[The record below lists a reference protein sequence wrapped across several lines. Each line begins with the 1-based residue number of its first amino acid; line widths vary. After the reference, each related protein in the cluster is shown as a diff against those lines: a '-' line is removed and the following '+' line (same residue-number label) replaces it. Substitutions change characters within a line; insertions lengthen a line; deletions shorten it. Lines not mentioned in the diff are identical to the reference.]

1 MRSRARH
8 DPDEVVRVR
17 TPVASGTIADV
28 GRRARNTRSGSVL
41 GHVLV
46 LVVVLGTTA
55 GCTVSRQDP
64 GQATAAVADA
74 LAQAGSAVETTR
86 LTVRLLDDDRVT
98 TPVAD
103 AAVLDQV
110 RVLEEST
117 TALTT
122 LVPPDDVS
130 SAQRDAGLVAV
141 ADATREVVA
150 ARAWVA
156 REAGGD
162 LSAAGAV
169 PLTASE
175 LEADLARAADDVDT
189 ALALAGG
196 A

>member
-1 MRSRARH
+1 
-8 DPDEVVRVR
+8 PVRVR
-17 TPVASGTIADV
+17 ASRSSGTIADV
-28 GRRARNTRSGSVL
+28 GRRARITRSGAAL
-41 GHVLV
+41 GL
-46 LVVVLGTTA
+46 LLGLVLGTTA
-55 GCTVSRQDP
+55 GCTASRQEP

-74 LAQAGSAVETTR
+74 VAQAGSAVETTR
-86 LTVRLLDDDRVT
+86 LTVRLLDADRVT

-130 SAQRDAGLVAV
+130 SAQRDAGLAAV
-141 ADATREVVA
+141 ADATAEVVT

-175 LEADLARAADDVDT
+175 LEADLARAADDLDT
-189 ALALAGG
+189 VLALAGG

>member
-1 MRSRARH
+1 MRTS
-8 DPDEVVRVR
+8 VG
-17 TPVASGTIADV
+17 SGTIADV
-28 GRRARNTRSGSVL
+28 GRRERITRSVVVL
-41 GHVLV
+41 GLA
-46 LVVVLGTTA
+46 LVLGTTA
-55 GCTVSRQDP
+55 GCAVSRQEP

-86 LTVRLLDDDRVT
+86 LTVRLLDADRVT

-110 RVLEEST
+110 RVLEESSA
-117 TALTT
+117 ALTT

-162 LSAAGAV
+162 LSEAGAV

>member
-1 MRSRARH
+1 MRAPRRG
-8 DPDEVVRVR
+8 
-17 TPVASGTIADV
+17 GTIADV
-28 GRRARNTRSGSVL
+28 GRRARITRSGAAL
-41 GHVLV
+41 GL
-46 LVVVLGTTA
+46 LLGLVLGTTA
-55 GCTVSRQDP
+55 GCTVSRQEP

-74 LAQAGSAVETTR
+74 VAQAGSAVETTR
-86 LTVRLLDDDRVT
+86 LTVRLLDADRVT

-110 RVLEEST
+110 RVREEAT

-122 LVPPDDVS
+122 CWPPDVS
-130 SAQRDAGLVAV
+130 SPGQRDGGRADV
-141 ADATREVVA
+141 ADATAKVVT

-175 LEADLARAADDVDT
+175 LEADLARAADDLDT
-189 ALALAGG
+189 VLVLAGG

>member
-1 MRSRARH
+1 M
-8 DPDEVVRVR
+8 R
-17 TPVASGTIADV
+17 TPARSGTIADV
-28 GRRARNTRSGSVL
+28 GRRARITRSGAVL

-46 LVVVLGTTA
+46 LAVALATTA
-55 GCTVSRQDP
+55 GCTVSRQEP

-86 LTVRLLDDDRVT
+86 LTVRLLDADRVT

-117 TALTT
+117 SALTT

-162 LSAAGAV
+162 LSEAGAV

-175 LEADLARAADDVDT
+175 LQADLARAADDLDT

>member
-1 MRSRARH
+1 
-8 DPDEVVRVR
+8 
-17 TPVASGTIADV
+17 
-28 GRRARNTRSGSVL
+28 
-41 GHVLV
+41 VLV
-46 LVVVLGTTA
+46 AVAVA
-55 GCTVSRQDP
+55 ASGCTVASRQEP

-86 LTVRLLDDDRVT
+86 LTVRLLEDDRLT

-110 RVLEEST
+110 RVLEEAT

-130 SAQRDAGLVAV
+130 SAQRDAGLEAV
-141 ADATREVVA
+141 ATATRDVVA

-162 LSAAGAV
+162 LSDAGEV
-169 PLTASE
+169 PSSGPD
-175 LEADLARAADDVDT
+175 ADARLAEAADGLETV
-189 ALALAGG
+189 LALAGG

>member
-1 MRSRARH
+1 M
-8 DPDEVVRVR
+8 
-17 TPVASGTIADV
+17 
-28 GRRARNTRSGSVL
+28 GRRARTARAEALLSL
-41 GHVLV
+41 ALA
-46 LVVVLGTTA
+46 LALGTTT

-64 GQATAAVADA
+64 GQVTAAVADA

-86 LTVRLLDDDRVT
+86 LAVRLLDADRVT

-162 LSAAGAV
+162 LSEEGAV

>member
-1 MRSRARH
+1 MRAS
-8 DPDEVVRVR
+8 VR
-17 TPVASGTIADV
+17 SGTIADV
-28 GRRARNTRSGSVL
+28 GRRARNTRSGAVL

-46 LVVVLGTTA
+46 LALALGTTA

-117 TALTT
+117 AALTT

-150 ARAWVA
+150 ARTWVA

-162 LSAAGAV
+162 LSEAGAV

-175 LEADLARAADDVDT
+175 LEADLARAADDLDT

>member
-1 MRSRARH
+1 VIGRR
-8 DPDEVVRVR
+8 VGVRGS
-17 TPVASGTIADV
+17 ASGETIADV
-28 GRRARNTRSGSVL
+28 ARRVNGTGRAGVAALALAIASAS
-41 GHVLV
+41 
-46 LVVVLGTTA
+46 
-55 GCTVSRQDP
+55 GCTVASRQEP

-74 LAQAGSAVETTR
+74 LAQAGSAVATTR

-103 AAVLDQV
+103 TAVLDQV

-117 TALTT
+117 TALAT

-130 SAQRDAGLVAV
+130 AAQRDAGLVAV

-162 LSAAGAV
+162 LSAAGEV

-175 LEADLARAADDVDT
+175 LEADLARVADDVDT
-189 ALALAGG
+189 VLALAGG
-196 A
+196 P

>member
-1 MRSRARH
+1 VSR
-8 DPDEVVRVR
+8 
-17 TPVASGTIADV
+17 T
-28 GRRARNTRSGSVL
+28 RRAGIVA
-41 GHVLV
+41 LV
-46 LVVVLGTTA
+46 LAIASVSGWVS
-55 GCTVSRQDP
+55 GCTVASRQEP

-74 LAQAGSAVETTR
+74 LAQAGSAVATTR

-110 RVLEEST
+110 RVLEESA

-156 REAGGD
+156 REAGGNF
-162 LSAAGAV
+162 SAAGEV

-175 LEADLARAADDVDT
+175 LQADLARVADDVD
-189 ALALAGG
+189 AVLALAGG

>member
-1 MRSRARH
+1 M
-8 DPDEVVRVR
+8 
-17 TPVASGTIADV
+17 
-28 GRRARNTRSGSVL
+28 GRRARITRSGAAL
-41 GHVLV
+41 GL
-46 LVVVLGTTA
+46 LLGLARGTTV
-55 GCTVSRQDP
+55 GCTASRQEP

-74 LAQAGSAVETTR
+74 VAQAGSAVETTR
-86 LTVRLLDDDRVT
+86 LTVRLLDADRAT

-103 AAVLDQV
+103 AAVLDQA

-130 SAQRDAGLVAV
+130 SAQRDAGLAAV
-141 ADATREVVA
+141 AAATAAVVG

-162 LSAAGAV
+162 LSAAGAMEQ
-169 PLTASE
+169 TQSE
-175 LEADLARAADDVDT
+175 QQADLARAADDLDT
-189 ALALAGG
+189 VLALAGG

>member
-1 MRSRARH
+1 M
-8 DPDEVVRVR
+8 
-17 TPVASGTIADV
+17 
-28 GRRARNTRSGSVL
+28 GRRARITRSGAVL
-41 GHVLV
+41 TLAVALAS
-46 LVVVLGTTA
+46 TA
-55 GCTVSRQDP
+55 GCTVASHQEP

-74 LAQAGSAVETTR
+74 VAQAGSAVATTR
-86 LTVRLLDDDRVT
+86 LTVSLLDADRVT

-130 SAQRDAGLVAV
+130 SAQRDAGLAAV
-141 ADATREVVA
+141 ADATAEVVT

-162 LSAAGAV
+162 LSTSGAV

-175 LEADLARAADDVDT
+175 LEADLARAADDLDAV
-189 ALALAGG
+189 LALAGG